1 MKLEKNGMRHLMM
14 LLVLMFI
21 SITAQGQRQ
30 IEISYTDGTATERFA
45 MSDIGRMWLEEA
57 SLAMNV
63 GSPATKHVLPLKG
76 IEKIRFVTSTSVKA
90 VETEEGLAMASV
102 YDLQGRQVL
111 TGVPAAEVGS
121 RLRALPRGVYFVKS
135 KSKTIKIMN

>member
-14 LLVLMFI
+14 LLVLMFV

-76 IEKIRFVTSTSVKA
+76 IEKIRFVTYTSVKA
-90 VETEEGLAMASV
+90 VETDEGPAMASV

-121 RLRALPRGVYFVKS
+121 RLHALPRGVYFVKS

>member
-14 LLVLMFI
+14 LLVLMFV

-45 MSDIGRMWLEEA
+45 MSDIGRMWLEE
-57 SLAMNV
+57 
-63 GSPATKHVLPLKG
+63 LPLKG

-90 VETEEGLAMASV
+90 VETAEGLAMASV

-111 TGVPAAEVGS
+111 TGVPTTEVGS